1 MNADFTVTDLT
12 CEYLTNPL
20 GVEADQPRLA
30 WKLRGDRRG
39 LKQSAYQIR
48 AAGAAEA
55 LAEGRNLLWDSGRV
69 ESDQSVH
76 VPYSGPVLDSRQCV
90 WWDVQVWDENGEAA
104 LSGPAYWEMGL
115 LKRADWRAEWIG
127 SALVGGKHVTS
138 PAPYLRRGF
147 TLDEGV
153 ARARLYVT
161 ALGLYEC
168 SINGQRVTDD
178 VFAPGWTNYRKR
190 VQYQV
195 YDVTNLL
202 KPGENVIGAVLGDGW
217 YCGYVAWHGR
227 QNYGDRPKLLAQLEV
242 EHADGTRTVITS
254 DDAWCWQ
261 TGPVIESDFL
271 MGESCD
277 ARRELPGWD
286 APGYDDSG
294 WHAVERFDDPSIAI
308 SARRGP
314 AVKKIMELKPIAE
327 PVRVGNKHWGP
338 TQWLFDLGQNM
349 VGWARLKA
357 QAPPGTTVT
366 LRFAEILNPD
376 GTPYYTNLRSARATD
391 YYTFKGE
398 GEEVYEPRFT
408 FHGFRY
414 VEVIGLP
421 EPPTKDTLTGI
432 VVHSEMPITGKFEC
446 SDPLLNQL
454 QHNIQ
459 WGQRGNFVDVPTDCP
474 QRDERLGW
482 TGDAQVFIRT
492 AAFNMNVASFFTK
505 WVQDLEDSQSA
516 HGQIPPIAPRPN
528 PGPTGDLDGGPAWAD
543 AFIICPWTIYL
554 CFGDRAVLAEHYPA
568 MKRYVDHLLEMSH
581 NKIRC
586 HPDTEYK
593 HGDWRGFGDWLS
605 INAETPHDLIGTAFL
620 VHDARLLAKMAGLL
634 GFSEDE
640 TRYRAAAE
648 EIRQAFLRRYV
659 TEDGLVASGSQT
671 AYVLALHFD
680 LLPEEL
686 RQNAAAELVR
696 DIRARKM
703 HLSTGFVGAPYLNHA
718 LVKTGKLDTAY
729 DLLHQTSWPSWLYS
743 VTQGATTIWERW
755 DGWTHDKGFQD
766 PSMNSFNHYA
776 YGSIGDW
783 LYQVVAGIN
792 VDPENPGYK
801 HIILQPMP
809 GGDLSHAR
817 AEYESLYGK
826 IVSAWKR
833 DGDCLEWQ
841 VIVPPNTEATLFFPR
856 KDGQQARVDGQVV
869 DGQRLR
875 VGSGRYEVVIG

>member
-1 MNADFTVTDLT
+1 MTADFTVIELT
-12 CEYLTNPL
+12 CEYQTNPL
-20 GVEADQPRLA
+20 GIEAAKPRLS

-39 LKQSAYQIR
+39 LRQMAYQIR
-48 AAGAAEA
+48 AAQTADA
-55 LAEGRNLLWDSGRV
+55 LAEGRDLLWDSGRV

-76 VPYSGPVLDSRQCV
+76 VPYIGPALESRQGV
-90 WWDVQVWDENGEAA
+90 WWDVRVWDDQGGSA

-115 LKRADWRAEWIG
+115 LDRNDWQAEWIG
-127 SALVGGKHVTS
+127 SALSGGKHVTS
-138 PAPYLRRGF
+138 PAPFLRRGF
-147 TLDEGV
+147 DLRGEV

-168 SINGQRVTDD
+168 SINGQRVGAD

-195 YDVTNLL
+195 YDVTSLL
-202 KPGENVIGAVLGDGW
+202 HSGENAIGAVLGDGW
-217 YCGYVAWHGR
+217 YCGFIAWHGR

-242 EHADGTRTVITS
+242 EHADGTRMVVTS
-254 DDAWCWQ
+254 DAQWRWR
-261 TGPVIESDFL
+261 TGPLIESDML
-271 MGESCD
+271 AGESYD
-277 ARRELPGWD
+277 ARREMPGWD
-286 APGYDDSG
+286 APNFDDSG
-294 WHAVERFDDPSIAI
+294 WQPVQRFDDPGIRI
-308 SARRGP
+308 STRRGP
-314 AVKKIMELKPIAE
+314 AVKKIMELAPVAE

-338 TQWLFDLGQNM
+338 SQYLFDLGQNM
-349 VGWARLKA
+349 VGWARLTA
-357 QAPPGTTVT
+357 QAPAGTTVT
-366 LRFAEILNPD
+366 LRFAEILNTD

-398 GEEVYEPRFT
+398 GVEVFEPRFT

-421 EPPTKDTLTGI
+421 EPPTKDTITGI
-432 VVHSEMPITGKFEC
+432 VLHSDMPVTGTFQC

-459 WGQRGNFVDVPTDCP
+459 WGQRGNFVDIPTDCP

-492 AAFNMNVASFFTK
+492 AAFNMNVAPFFTK
-505 WVQDLEDSQSA
+505 WVQDLEDSQTE

-528 PGPTGDLDGGPAWAD
+528 PSTTGDLDGGPAWAD
-543 AFIICPWTIYL
+543 AFIICPWTVYQ
-554 CFGDRAVLAEHYPA
+554 CFGDREMLAEHYPA

-581 NKIRC
+581 DKIRC
-586 HPDTEYK
+586 HPETKFEN
-593 HGDWRGFGDWLS
+593 GDWPGFGDWLS

-620 VHDARLLAKMAGLL
+620 VHDLRLLAKMAGVL
-634 GFSEDE
+634 GLAEDE
-640 TRYRAAAE
+640 ACYRDASE

-659 TEDGLVASGSQT
+659 THDGLVASGSQT

-680 LLPEEL
+680 LLPEGL
-686 RQNAAAELVR
+686 RANAAAELVR
-696 DIRARKM
+696 DIKKRKM

-718 LVKTGKLDTAY
+718 LSKMGELDTAY

-766 PSMNSFNHYA
+766 PGMNSFNHYA

-801 HIILQPMP
+801 HIILRPQP
-809 GGDLSHAR
+809 GGELSHAQ
-817 AEYESLYGK
+817 AEYESVYGK
-826 IVSAWKR
+826 IVSTWKR
-833 DGDCLEWQ
+833 DGDRLEWE
-841 VIVPPNTEATLFFPR
+841 VVVPPNTEATLVFPADAG
-856 KDGQQARVDGQVV
+856 KPVLVDGQAASGPEMQV
-869 DGQRLR
+869 RA
-875 VGSGRYEVVIG
+875 GRYRVTIG

>member
-1 MNADFTVTDLT
+1 MTDAFTITELT
-12 CEYLTNPL
+12 CEYRTNPL
-20 GVEADQPRLA
+20 GIEAAMPRLA
-30 WKLRGDRRG
+30 WKLRGDRRE
-39 LKQSAYQIR
+39 LRQAAYQVR
-48 AAGAAEA
+48 AATSAEA
-55 LAEGRNLLWDSGRV
+55 LAAGRDLLWDSGRV
-69 ESDQSVH
+69 DSDQSVH
-76 VPYSGPVLDSRQCV
+76 VPYGGPALKSRQGV
-90 WWDVQVWDENGEAA
+90 WWDVRVWDADGGSA

-115 LKRADWRAEWIG
+115 LNRGDWQAEWIG
-127 SALVGGKHVTS
+127 SALSGSKHVTS
-138 PAPYLRRGF
+138 PAPFLRRGF
-147 TLDEGV
+147 ELNGEV
-153 ARARLYVT
+153 VKARLYVT

-168 SINGQRVTDD
+168 SINGQRVGADMFT
-178 VFAPGWTNYRKR
+178 PGWTNYRKR

-202 KPGENVIGAVLGDGW
+202 KPGENAVGAVLGDGW

-242 EHADGTRTVITS
+242 EHADGSCTVIAS
-254 DDAWCWQ
+254 DGQWRWQ
-261 TGPVIESDFL
+261 TGPVIESDIL
-271 MGESCD
+271 QGESYD
-277 ARRELPGWD
+277 ARREMPGWD
-286 APGYDDSG
+286 APG
-294 WHAVERFDDPSIAI
+294 FDDTGWQMVQQFGNPGILLST
-308 SARRGP
+308 RRGP
-314 AVKKIMELKPIAE
+314 AVKKIMELAPIAE
-327 PVRVGNKHWGP
+327 PVRVGSKHWGP
-338 TQWLFDLGQNM
+338 SQWLFDLGQNM

-357 QAPPGTTVT
+357 QAPAGTTVT

-398 GEEVYEPRFT
+398 GEEVFEPRFT

-421 EPPTKDTLTGI
+421 EPPTKDTITGI
-432 VVHSEMPITGKFEC
+432 VLHSEMPVTGTFEC

-459 WGQRGNFVDVPTDCP
+459 WGQRGNFVDIPTDCP

-492 AAFNMNVASFFTK
+492 AAFNMNVAPFFTK
-505 WVQDLEDSQSA
+505 WVQDLEDAQTE

-528 PGPTGDLDGGPAWAD
+528 PAPTGDLDGGPAWAD
-543 AFIICPWTIYL
+543 AFIICPWTVYQ
-554 CFGDRAVLAEHYPA
+554 CFGDREMLAEHYPA

-581 NKIRC
+581 DKIRC
-586 HPDTEYK
+586 HPETEYQN
-593 HGDWRGFGDWLS
+593 GDWAGYGDWLS
-605 INAETPHDLIGTAFL
+605 INAETPHDLIGAAFL
-620 VHDARLLAKMAGLL
+620 VHDLRLLAKMAGVL
-634 GFSEDE
+634 GLAADE
-640 TRYRAAAE
+640 ACYRAQSE

-659 TEDGLVASGSQT
+659 TADGLIASGSQT

-686 RQNAAAELVR
+686 REKAAAELVR
-696 DIRARKM
+696 DIRKRKL

-718 LVKTGKLDTAY
+718 LAKVGELDTAY

-766 PSMNSFNHYA
+766 PGMNSFNHYA

-801 HIILQPMP
+801 HIILRPRP
-809 GGDLSHAR
+809 GGQLTHAR
-817 AEYESLYGK
+817 AEYESVYGK

-833 DGDCLEWQ
+833 DGDRLEWE
-841 VIVPPNTEATLFFPR
+841 VVVPPNTEATLVFPR
-856 KDGQQARVDGQVV
+856 EDDKPVHVDGKLV
-869 DGQRLR
+869 DKPELR
-875 VGSGRYEVVIG
+875 VGAGKYEVTVG